1 MLWLVPVTDVGS
13 IFNDVK
19 DTVPEFV
26 LVLLS
31 GPHDGYFID
40 QGSREAKPLPS
51 SPDNPAS

>member
-1 MLWLVPVTDVGS
+1 MTDVGS

-26 LVLLS
+26 LVFLS

-40 QGSREAKPLPS
+40 QGSLEAKPLPS